1 MRFDIVTL
9 FPGYFASPLGESL
22 VGRAV
27 ENGILDV
34 HLVDLRD
41 FSDDPH
47 RKVDDEPYGGGPG
60 MVLTAPPVFAAVEA
74 LRSEAGAPPYVV
86 FLSPQGRR
94 FDAGCA
100 RELAARPRVALVCGR
115 YEGIDER
122 TRAAGL
128 FDDEIS
134 LGDFVLSGGEAAAL
148 AILEAVSRYLPGVV
162 KDAASVSAD
171 SFEDGL
177 LDHPHYSRPRSFKRT
192 RRAGGALLRPSR
204 GNPAVAARAAVAR
217 HARKASGPPPRCG
230 ARRRG
235 KGTPGAT
242 CERAAFAL
250 ESRLTG
256 ERLSSGCRSKCPR
269 LFRPV
274 TTILEVPR

>member
-1 MRFDIVTL
+1 VRFDVVTL

-27 ENGILDV
+27 DAGILEV

-74 LRSEAGAPPYVV
+74 LRGEADAPPPFVV
-86 FLSPQGRR
+86 LLSPQGRR
-94 FDAGCA
+94 FDRAA
-100 RELAARPRVALVCGR
+100 AKELAARERIVLVSGR

-122 TRAAGL
+122 TRSAGL
-128 FDDEIS
+128 FDSEIS
-134 LGDFVLSGGEAAAL
+134 LGDFVLSGGEVAVL

-162 KDAASVSAD
+162 GDEGSVRAD

-177 LDHPHYSRPRSFKRT
+177 LDYPHYSRPRSF
-192 RRAGGALLRPSR
+192 R
-204 GNPAVAARAAVAR
+204 G
-217 HARKASGPPPRCG
+217 
-230 ARRRG
+230 
-235 KGTPGAT
+235 
-242 CERAAFAL
+242 
-250 ESRLTG
+250 
-256 ERLSSGCRSKCPR
+256 
-269 LFRPV
+269 
-274 TTILEVPR
+274 LEVPEVLFSGHHERIRRWRRVEQLRATLERRPDLLAGARLDDEERKLLERLAAERRSP

>member
-22 VGRAV
+22 LGRAV
-27 ENGILDV
+27 ERGILDV

-60 MVLTAPPVFAAVEA
+60 MVLTAPSVFAAVEA

-100 RELAARPRVALVCGR
+100 RQLAARPRVALVCGR

-177 LDHPHYSRPRSFKRT
+177 LDHPHYSRPRSFKGLDVPEVLFSGHHEEI
-192 RRAGGALLRPSR
+192 RRWRREQQLRVTLEKRPDLLRAAALDDEERALL
-204 GNPAVAARAAVAR
+204 
-217 HARKASGPPPRCG
+217 
-230 ARRRG
+230 
-235 KGTPGAT
+235 
-242 CERAAFAL
+242 
-250 ESRLTG
+250 
-256 ERLSSGCRSKCPR
+256 ERLARERRSP
-269 LFRPV
+269 
-274 TTILEVPR
+274 

>member
-1 MRFDIVTL
+1 VRFDIVSL

-27 ENGILDV
+27 ERGILDV

-74 LRSEAGAPPYVV
+74 LRSETGTPPHVV

-94 FDAGCA
+94 FDAA
-100 RELAARPRVALVCGR
+100 RARGLAARPRVALVCGR

-122 TRAAGL
+122 TRVAGI
-128 FDDEIS
+128 FDEEIS

-148 AILEAVSRYLPGVV
+148 AILEAGSRYLPGVV
-162 KDAASVSAD
+162 QDAASVSAD

-177 LDHPHYSRPRSFKRT
+177 LDYPHYSRPRSFRGLDVPEVLFSGHHEEI
-192 RRAGGALLRPSR
+192 RRWRRGQQLLATLERRPDLLRE
-204 GNPAVAARAAVAR
+204 AALDD
-217 HARKASGPPPRCG
+217 
-230 ARRRG
+230 
-235 KGTPGAT
+235 
-242 CERAAFAL
+242 E
-250 ESRLTG
+250 
-256 ERLSSGCRSKCPR
+256 ERLLLERLARERRSP
-269 LFRPV
+269 
-274 TTILEVPR
+274 

>member
-27 ENGILDV
+27 EKGIVDV

-74 LRSEAGAPPYVV
+74 LRSEAGAPPHVV

-94 FDAGCA
+94 FDAGRA
-100 RELAARPRVALVCGR
+100 RELAARSRVALVCGR

-122 TRAAGL
+122 TRTAGL
-128 FDDEIS
+128 FDEEIS

-148 AILEAVSRYLPGVV
+148 AILEAVSRYVPGVV
-162 KDAASVSAD
+162 QDAASVSAD

-177 LDHPHYSRPRSFKRT
+177 LDHPHYSRPRTFRGLDVPEVLFSGNHAEI
-192 RRAGGALLRPSR
+192 RRWRREQQLLATLERRPDLL
-204 GNPAVAARAAVAR
+204 RAAVLDDE
-217 HARKASGPPPRCG
+217 
-230 ARRRG
+230 
-235 KGTPGAT
+235 
-242 CERAAFAL
+242 ERAL
-250 ESRLTG
+250 L
-256 ERLSSGCRSKCPR
+256 ERLARDRRSP
-269 LFRPV
+269 
-274 TTILEVPR
+274 

>member
-1 MRFDIVTL
+1 MRFDVVTL

-27 ENGILDV
+27 ESGILEI

-41 FSDDPH
+41 FCDDPH

-74 LRSEAGAPPYVV
+74 LREERGAPPPHVA

-94 FDAGCA
+94 FDAA
-100 RELAARPRVALVCGR
+100 LAKELAARPRVALVCGR

-122 TRAAGL
+122 TRSAGL
-128 FDDEIS
+128 FDAEIS
-134 LGDFVLSGGEAAAL
+134 LGDFVLSGGEVAAL

-162 KDAASVSAD
+162 QAAGSVEAD

-177 LDHPHYSRPRSFKRT
+177 LDYPHFSRPRSF
-192 RRAGGALLRPSR
+192 R
-204 GNPAVAARAAVAR
+204 G
-217 HARKASGPPPRCG
+217 
-230 ARRRG
+230 
-235 KGTPGAT
+235 
-242 CERAAFAL
+242 
-250 ESRLTG
+250 
-256 ERLSSGCRSKCPR
+256 
-269 LFRPV
+269 
-274 TTILEVPR
+274 LEVPEVLFSGHHEKIRRWRREQQLRATLERRPDLLEDAVLGEEERALLERLAGERRSP

>member
-22 VGRAV
+22 VGRAL
-27 ENGILDV
+27 ETGILDV

-74 LRSEAGAPPYVV
+74 LRAEESAPPHVV
-86 FLSPQGRR
+86 LLSPQGRR
-94 FDAGCA
+94 FDTRSA

-122 TRAAGL
+122 TRVAGL
-128 FDDEIS
+128 FDGEIS

-148 AILEAVSRYLPGVV
+148 TILEAVSRYLPGVV
-162 KDAASVSAD
+162 QDAASVSAD

-177 LDHPHYSRPRSFKRT
+177 LDYPHYSRPRSFRGLDVPEVLLSGHHEEI
-192 RRAGGALLRPSR
+192 RRWRRVEQLRATFERRPDLLCEARLDDEERALL
-204 GNPAVAARAAVAR
+204 
-217 HARKASGPPPRCG
+217 
-230 ARRRG
+230 
-235 KGTPGAT
+235 
-242 CERAAFAL
+242 
-250 ESRLTG
+250 
-256 ERLSSGCRSKCPR
+256 ERLARERRSP
-269 LFRPV
+269 
-274 TTILEVPR
+274 

>member
-1 MRFDIVTL
+1 VRFDIVTL

-27 ENGILDV
+27 EAGILDV

-74 LRSEAGAPPYVV
+74 LRSEAGVSPPHVV

-100 RELAARPRVALVCGR
+100 REIAVRPRVALVCGR

-122 TRAAGL
+122 TRLAGL
-128 FDDEIS
+128 FDEEIS

-148 AILEAVSRYLPGVV
+148 AILEAVSRHLPGVV
-162 KDAASVSAD
+162 QDAASVWAD

-177 LDHPHYSRPRSFKRT
+177 LDYPHYSRPRSF
-192 RRAGGALLRPSR
+192 R
-204 GNPAVAARAAVAR
+204 G
-217 HARKASGPPPRCG
+217 
-230 ARRRG
+230 
-235 KGTPGAT
+235 
-242 CERAAFAL
+242 
-250 ESRLTG
+250 
-256 ERLSSGCRSKCPR
+256 
-269 LFRPV
+269 
-274 TTILEVPR
+274 LEVPEVLLSGHHEEIRRWRREQQLRATLERRPDLVRAAALGDEERALLERLARERRSP